1 MFRKCGNSERD
12 TSDNGKT
19 FMKRINEPI
28 DLGKRQ
34 SGTIDK
40 LLDGYMSKFTVYQS
54 PRIFDMYDEMELI
67 KSGVCP
73 ICECKLKVSKKGD
86 VYCRSV
92 KHKSITKK
100 NLFISR
106 LGMEKIK

>member
-1 MFRKCGNSERD
+1 
-12 TSDNGKT
+12 
-19 FMKRINEPI
+19 MKKAFQDPI

-40 LLDGYMSKFTVYQS
+40 LLDGYMSKFVVHQS
-54 PRIFDMYDEMELI
+54 PHLFDMQDELSLI

-73 ICECKLKVSKKGD
+73 VCLCGLKVSKKGD
-86 VYCRSV
+86 VYCNSK
-92 KHKSITKK
+92 KHLTISKK
-100 NLFISR
+100 RLFISR